1 MILGITI
8 SHPPAQSL
16 NLNSVSQ
23 YDPEGV
29 TDAKWVKIMSWR
41 GNGDGFGLKRNAYM
55 EDMFIRAADDSSYVG
70 GRGMKRVVLWNDSNG
85 SSFVLSHIGSES
97 INSHPVIV
105 EDCTVIYSR
114 SHFAAG
120 KKSWHS
126 QVNILRLLRHHL
138 I

>member
-1 MILGITI
+1 
-8 SHPPAQSL
+8 
-16 NLNSVSQ
+16 
-23 YDPEGV
+23 
-29 TDAKWVKIMSWR
+29 MSWR
-41 GNGDGFGLKRNAYM
+41 SN
-55 EDMFIRAADDSSYVG
+55 AADDSNYVG

-85 SSFVLSHIGSES
+85 SSFVMSHIGSES

-120 KKSWHS
+120 KKSWLL
-126 QVNILRLLRHHL
+126 VNILLLLEHHL

>member
-120 KKSWHS
+120 KKS
-126 QVNILRLLRHHL
+126 
-138 I
+138 